1 LQNGLFKSTKLWK
14 YVIISKEWLTKC
26 FDKLY
31 KTGGYN
37 GMTDT
42 QQKSAAKAFS
52 EYWKGKGYEKGES
65 QSFWLSLLRDIY
77 GIEHPEQF
85 ITFEEQVHLDH
96 TSFIDGSIPSTKV
109 LIEQKGL
116 GKDLNKAIK
125 QSDGTFLTPFQ
136 QAKRY
141 ITELPVSQHPRWVV
155 TCNFAEFYIYDMER
169 PSGEP
174 EKILLSDLEK
184 EYYRLQFLVD
194 TGNEHLKR
202 EMEVSIAAGEI
213 VGLIYDAFYKQYEQ
227 PVSEQDLKDLNVL
240 CVRLVFCLYAE
251 NAGIFGKHGMFHD
264 YLEQFDTKHTRKA
277 LKELFEILDTKVE
290 DREKYLEEDIA
301 AFPYVNGGLFARE
314 DVVIPQFTDEIREL
328 LLTKA
333 SADFDWSEIS
343 PTIFGAVFES
353 TLNPETRRSGGMHY
367 TSIENIHK
375 VIDPLF
381 LNDLKKELEEIKEIA
396 VVKTRNKKLHEFQ
409 DKLASLKF
417 LDPACGSGNFLTE
430 TYLSIRRLENETI
443 KLITGGQMVLG
454 EMLNPVKVSISQF
467 YGIEI
472 NDFAVT
478 VGKTA
483 LWIAESQM
491 LKETED
497 IVHMQL
503 DFLPLKTNAYIV
515 EGNALKIDW
524 ESVVPKSELNY
535 IMGNPPF
542 VGARYMTK
550 DQKDDLLGIFGKDW
564 KNAGNLDYVTC
575 WHKKT
580 ADLINGTNIKAALVS
595 TNSIVQG
602 EAVADLWKPL
612 FDMGVHIDFA
622 HRTFRWDSE
631 AKLKAH
637 VHCVIIGFSTAKNI
651 KQKLLYTSDRAQVVN
666 NINGYLLDA
675 ENIFIDKRQSPI
687 SEVPPIRLGGQAIDD
702 GNFILTEEEK
712 DELLRN
718 EPSAEQFIRPYMM
731 GKDFIDR
738 KPRYC
743 IWLVNANPAE
753 VRKCHSIMER
763 VQNVEKFRLASQRT
777 STLRAAQ
784 TPMLFATIVECEN
797 KYVAIP
803 KVSSENRRYIPMD
816 FLSGD
821 IIPGDKLF
829 TMSDASLYHF
839 GVLTSNV
846 HMSWMRAICGR
857 LKSDY
862 SYSNTIV
869 YNNFPWCTPTEEQ
882 KAKIEQ
888 TAQGILDARKLYPD
902 NSLADLYD
910 AVAMPPELRKAHQL
924 NDKAVMQAYGF
935 PIKDFTESDCVAE
948 LMKMYQKYTQN
959 QV

>member
-1 LQNGLFKSTKLWK
+1 
-14 YVIISKEWLTKC
+14 
-26 FDKLY
+26 
-31 KTGGYN
+31 
-37 GMTDT
+37 
-42 QQKSAAKAFS
+42 
-52 EYWKGKGYEKGES
+52 
-65 QSFWLSLLRDIY
+65 
-77 GIEHPEQF
+77 
-85 ITFEEQVHLDH
+85 
-96 TSFIDGSIPSTKV
+96 
-109 LIEQKGL
+109 
-116 GKDLNKAIK
+116 
-125 QSDGTFLTPFQ
+125 
-136 QAKRY
+136 
-141 ITELPVSQHPRWVV
+141 
-155 TCNFAEFYIYDMER
+155 
-169 PSGEP
+169 
-174 EKILLSDLEK
+174 
-184 EYYRLQFLVD
+184 
-194 TGNEHLKR
+194 
-202 EMEVSIAAGEI
+202 
-213 VGLIYDAFYKQYEQ
+213 
-227 PVSEQDLKDLNVL
+227 
-240 CVRLVFCLYAE
+240 
-251 NAGIFGKHGMFHD
+251 
-264 YLEQFDTKHTRKA
+264 
-277 LKELFEILDTKVE
+277 
-290 DREKYLEEDIA
+290 
-301 AFPYVNGGLFARE
+301 
-314 DVVIPQFTDEIREL
+314 
-328 LLTKA
+328 
-333 SADFDWSEIS
+333 
-343 PTIFGAVFES
+343 
-353 TLNPETRRSGGMHY
+353 
-367 TSIENIHK
+367 
-375 VIDPLF
+375 
-381 LNDLKKELEEIKEIA
+381 
-396 VVKTRNKKLHEFQ
+396 
-409 DKLASLKF
+409 
-417 LDPACGSGNFLTE
+417 
-430 TYLSIRRLENETI
+430 
-443 KLITGGQMVLG
+443 MVLG